1 MGFEFLLVILFVF
14 EFFFTIGFSSYV
26 AKLTNDENS
35 ILSML
40 KKIMV
45 FLFHGKNIFGIIM
58 SIVVFIVA
66 IPSFILLILTEIVIR
81 IGYVFIDI
89 WELGKKQT

>member
-1 MGFEFLLVILFVF
+1 MGLEFLLVVLFIF
-14 EFFFTIGFSSYV
+14 ELFFTIGFSLYV
-26 AKLTNDENS
+26 TKLTNDENS

-40 KKIMV
+40 KKIMT
-45 FLFHGKNIFGIIM
+45 FLFCGKNIFGIIM

-81 IGYVFIDI
+81 IGYVFINI

>member
-1 MGFEFLLVILFVF
+1 MGFEFLLVILFIF
-14 EFFFTIGFSSYV
+14 EFFFTIGFSLYV

-45 FLFHGKNIFGIIM
+45 FLFCGKNIFGIIM
-58 SIVVFIVA
+58 SIVVFVVA